1 MVGVVTSEPS
11 RLLLFDIDGTLINSF
26 GAMRLFDKTL
36 SEIVGE
42 PAATGGVYH
51 GSTDPRIV
59 REKLEAMGIDPT
71 PELMGRILTRLEDLL
86 EAEVA
91 AGSTTEAK
99 PGVHE
104 LLGVLAGDG
113 RFALSVLTGNTVRN
127 AKSKL
132 KAAGVDHYFDLG
144 LGAFGSDSPERNDLV
159 PVALGRFHERYGRMI
174 GGDCVVVIG
183 DTERDLE
190 CARAG
195 GVRCVLVATGAYG
208 HPELSALGAELTIND
223 LLAAELLAVLQA

>member
-1 MVGVVTSEPS
+1 MATSEPS

-36 SEIVGE
+36 SEIVGA

-51 GSTDPRIV
+51 GSTDPKIV
-59 REKLEAMGIDPT
+59 REKLVAMGVDPA
-71 PELMGRILTRLEDLL
+71 PDLVSRILTRLEDLL

-91 AGSTTEAK
+91 SGATTEAK
-99 PGVHE
+99 PGAHE
-104 LLGVLAGDG
+104 LLGVLSDDG

-159 PVALGRFHERYGRMI
+159 PVAMGRFYERYGRVVA
-174 GGDCVVVIG
+174 GERVVVIG

-190 CARAG
+190 CAVAG
-195 GVRCVLVATGAYG
+195 GVRCVLVATGAYS
-208 HPELSALGAELTIND
+208 HPELSALGAELTVND
-223 LLAAELLAVLQA
+223 LLATEELLAVLRF

>member
-1 MVGVVTSEPS
+1 MPVSAAEPS

-26 GAMRLFDKTL
+26 GAMRLFDQTL
-36 SEIVGE
+36 SEIVGA

-51 GSTDPRIV
+51 GSTDPKIV
-59 REKLEAMGIDPT
+59 REKLEAMGMDPT
-71 PELMGRILTRLEDLL
+71 PDLVGRILTHLEDLL

-91 AGSTTEAK
+91 SGATTEVK

-104 LLGVLAGDG
+104 LLGALAKDS

-132 KAAGVDHYFDLG
+132 SAAGVEHYFDLG

-159 PVALGRFHERYGRMI
+159 PVALGRFHERYGRALP
-174 GGDCVVVIG
+174 GDSVVVIG
-183 DTERDLE
+183 DTERDLG
-190 CARAG
+190 CAVAG
-195 GVRCVLVATGAYG
+195 GVRCILVATGAYS
-208 HPELSALGAELTIND
+208 HPELSALGAELTVND
-223 LLAAELLAVLQA
+223 LLTIEEILVALSS